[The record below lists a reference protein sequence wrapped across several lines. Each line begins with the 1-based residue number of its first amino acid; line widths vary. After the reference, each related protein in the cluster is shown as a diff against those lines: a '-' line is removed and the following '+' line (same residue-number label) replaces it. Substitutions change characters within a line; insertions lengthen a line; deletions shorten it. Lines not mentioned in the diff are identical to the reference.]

1 MGSFFKI
8 ETDENTFVDRGVKTN
23 ESINQDGL
31 LVRITTF
38 EEIVFLAGTIWADVE
53 DVATPRRD
61 RAGDYVLFIFFFK
74 GLRLNAAKEFRAHP
88 LQAYSIR

>member
-61 RAGDYVLFIFFFK
+61 RAGDYVLFIFF
-74 GLRLNAAKEFRAHP
+74 LRGCD
-88 LQAYSIR
+88 